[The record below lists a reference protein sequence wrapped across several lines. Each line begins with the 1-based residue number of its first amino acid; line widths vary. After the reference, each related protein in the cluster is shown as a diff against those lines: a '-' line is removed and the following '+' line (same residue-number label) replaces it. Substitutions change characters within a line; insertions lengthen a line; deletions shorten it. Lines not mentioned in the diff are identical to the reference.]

1 MDNLVDI
8 IKRKGP
14 GCALWKRDLKRDYRQ
29 LVWIDPRDIPYLGF
43 SWGGR
48 LYFDPT
54 GPMGLR
60 SSAGACQ
67 RTAEGLAYMFQCRN
81 PDAEVV
87 PYQDDIGAAD
97 TWDQAW
103 KHYND
108 WGRMLEACN
117 IQESPSKACPPSTS
131 MVFLGILCDTV
142 RLVLEVPPD
151 KVVSILSI
159 LDTWLAKDSAT
170 LKETQ
175 SLAGKLAWMSALV
188 VSGRVF
194 LSRIFAYISSLPH
207 QGAVPIDQ
215 EVRKDIAWWRT
226 FLVDFN
232 GVSMM
237 LVEDWSMPDQ
247 VFETDACLS
256 GIGGWDPVSGAYF
269 HKVLPEKI
277 AELGLHISE
286 IELLA
291 ICIALKAWGRHFAR
305 KKIIINCD
313 NEASVQVLNSGRCK
327 NAFMQ
332 KCLREI
338 AYHSARFS
346 CQVRAKWIQGVSN
359 RYADALSRWHLS
371 PEYVKEFHAC
381 TEGRQ
386 TSEVFIF
393 DGLFEFSHD
402 W

>member
-1 MDNLVDI
+1 
-8 IKRKGP
+8 
-14 GCALWKRDLKRDYRQ
+14 
-29 LVWIDPRDIPYLGF
+29 
-43 SWGGR
+43 
-48 LYFDPT
+48 
-54 GPMGLR
+54 MGLR
-60 SSAGACQ
+60 TSARACQ
-67 RTAEGLAYMFQCRN
+67 RTAEGLAYIFQCRN

-87 PYQDDIGAAD
+87 PYQDDIGGAD

-103 KHYND
+103 AHYND
-108 WGRMLEACN
+108 WGRMLELCN

-142 RLVLEVPPD
+142 RMVLEVPED
-151 KVVSILSI
+151 KVTKILCL
-159 LDTWLAKDSAT
+159 LDIWLSKEAAT

-188 VSGRVF
+188 VAGRVF
-194 LSRIFAYISSLPH
+194 LSRIFAYIRSLPVKGSVAIH
-207 QGAVPIDQ
+207 Q

-226 FLVDFN
+226 FLSEFN

-237 LVEDWSMPDQ
+237 LTEDWSDPDQ

-256 GIGGWDPVSGAYF
+256 GIGGWDPISGNYF
-269 HKVLPEKI
+269 HKVLPDVV
-277 AELGLHISE
+277 ASMNLHISE

-305 KKIIINCD
+305 KKIIVNCD
-313 NEASVQVLNSGRCK
+313 NEASVEVLNSGRCR
-327 NAFMQ
+327 NTFMQ

-338 AYHSARFS
+338 AFHAARFS
-346 CQVRAKWIQGVSN
+346 CQIRARWIQGISN

-371 PEYVKEFHAC
+371 PKYADEFFSY
-381 TEGRQ
+381 TSGRQ
-386 TSEVFIF
+386 VTEVFIY
-393 DGLFEFSHD
+393 DGLFEFSND